1 MNRKQFISTAAG
13 AAATTVVGAGSVL
26 GNSSSSPASSAALG
40 KLPAHKVKRG
50 VALYSYQQAIL
61 CNRMTLEECFE
72 EMSTIG
78 AYGLEMMGQA
88 TIKDYPYPT
97 TPWVDEYW
105 RLMDKYKIIP
115 WTYTNF
121 HDKYIRKAGMTVEDN
136 VVYQTREFELG
147 KKLGFRHYRMLIGF
161 PINVMEKMIPIAE
174 KMGVWMGLE
183 LHAPV
188 PLDCEL
194 VELVLGFAE
203 KHPTAI
209 GFNPDWGIFQRYP
222 SEFERNKQVKE
233 GTLTLEIAQYIL
245 DAYKKGTDKAAV
257 VAQVNKMKPKPGD
270 IAYVDRVYNSG
281 RSYQDPKKLIPLLPY
296 CKSTHGKCH
305 YLAPGNEFRDTEADW
320 EPALKIM
327 MDNGYDGYICTE
339 FEGQRSLSMY
349 DIDEI
354 EQVRRVQ
361 VIMKKILGA

>member
-26 GNSSSSPASSAALG
+26 GNSSTSEASSAAFS
-40 KLPAHKVKRG
+40 KVPAHKVRRG
-50 VALYSYQQAIL
+50 VALYSYQQAIM
-61 CNRMTLEECFE
+61 CNRMTMEECFL
-72 EMSTIG
+72 EMASMG
-78 AYGLEMMGQA
+78 AYGLEIMGQA

-97 TPWVDEYW
+97 TQWVDEYW
-105 RLMDKYKIIP
+105 RLIDKYKLIP

-121 HDKYIRKAGMTVEDN
+121 HDKYIRKVGMSVDDN

-161 PINVMEKMIPIAE
+161 PLNVMEKMIPIAE

-194 VELVLGFAE
+194 VEYVLKLAE
-203 KHPTAI
+203 KHPDAV
-209 GFNPDWGIFQRYP
+209 GFNPDWGIFTRYP
-222 SEFERNKQVKE
+222 SELDRNQQVKA
-233 GTLTLEIAQYIL
+233 GTLTLEISQYII
-245 DAYKKGTDKAAV
+245 DSYKKGVDKATV
-257 VAQVNKMKPKPGD
+257 QAQVKKMNPKPGD
-270 IAYVDRVYNSG
+270 TAYIDRVYNSA
-281 RSYQDPKKLIPLLPY
+281 RSYQDPQKLVHLLPY

-320 EPALKIM
+320 EPGLKVM
-327 MDNGYDGYICTE
+327 MDNGYNGYVCTE
-339 FEGQRSLSMY
+339 FEGQRSASMFE
-349 DIDEI
+349 IDEI

-361 VIMKKILGA
+361 VVMKKILGV